1 MNNPSPLVLSGLS
14 KAYPQGNGRLLR
26 VLRGVDFE
34 LSPGKVTALLGI
46 SGTGKSTLLH
56 IAGLLEKPDDGDVM
70 ILGQSTRRLSTTQST
85 VLRRSH
91 IGFVFQ
97 FHNLLPEFTV
107 LENVMLPQQIN
118 GASTIEAKIRAMDL
132 LGRLLLQDHT
142 HKMPQQLSGGQQQ
155 RVAIARAL
163 ANRPK
168 VLLADEPTG
177 NLDPTN
183 AMLVFQMLLAA
194 AHEEGT
200 AALIA
205 THNDHLSSGS
215 DRVVRLENGTIS
227 DVERP
232 L

>member
-1 MNNPSPLVLSGLS
+1 MNSPSPLILSGLS
-14 KAYPQGNGRLLR
+14 KSYPQGNGRLLR
-26 VLRGVDFE
+26 VLRGVDFA
-34 LSPGKVTALLGI
+34 LAPGKVTALLGI

-56 IAGLLEKPDDGDVM
+56 LAGLLETPDEGDVV
-70 ILGQSTRRLSTTQST
+70 ILGQSTRHLSITQTTI
-85 VLRRSH
+85 LRRSH
-91 IGFVFQ
+91 IGFIFQ

-215 DRVVRLENGTIS
+215 DRVVRMENGMIS
-227 DVERP
+227 EVERP
-232 L
+232 

>member
-1 MNNPSPLVLSGLS
+1 
-14 KAYPQGNGRLLR
+14 
-26 VLRGVDFE
+26 
-34 LSPGKVTALLGI
+34 
-46 SGTGKSTLLH
+46 
-56 IAGLLEKPDDGDVM
+56 M
-70 ILGQSTRRLSTTQST
+70 ILGQSTRRLSAAQST

-215 DRVVRLENGTIS
+215 DRVVRMENGTIS

>member
-1 MNNPSPLVLSGLS
+1 MSSPCPLILSSLS

-70 ILGQSTRRLSTTQST
+70 ILGQSTRHLSQTQST
-85 VLRRSH
+85 VLRRCH
-91 IGFVFQ
+91 IGFIFQ

-118 GASTIEAKIRAMDL
+118 GASKPEARIRAMDL
-132 LGRLLLQDHT
+132 LSRLLLQDHT

-168 VLLADEPTG
+168 ILLADEPTG

-205 THNDHLSSGS
+205 SHNEHLASGS
-215 DRVVRLENGTIS
+215 DRVVRLENGMIS
-227 DVERP
+227 EVERP

>member
-118 GASTIEAKIRAMDL
+118 GTSTIEAKIRARDL

-215 DRVVRLENGTIS
+215 DRVVRLENGMIS
-227 DVERP
+227 EVERP

>member
-1 MNNPSPLVLSGLS
+1 MSNPPPLLLSGLS

-26 VLRGVDFE
+26 VLRGVDFT
-34 LSPGKVTALLGI
+34 LAPGKITALLGI

-56 IAGLLEKPDDGDVM
+56 LAGLLEKPDEGDVV
-70 ILGQSTRRLSTTQST
+70 ILGQSTRHLSQGQST
-85 VLRRSH
+85 VLRRTH
-91 IGFVFQ
+91 IGFIFQ

-118 GASTIEAKIRAMDL
+118 GVSKPEARIRAMDL
-132 LGRLLLQDHT
+132 LSRLLLQDHT

-205 THNDHLSSGS
+205 THNEHLSSES
-215 DRVVRLENGTIS
+215 DRVVRLESGLIS
-227 DVERP
+227 EVERP
-232 L
+232 